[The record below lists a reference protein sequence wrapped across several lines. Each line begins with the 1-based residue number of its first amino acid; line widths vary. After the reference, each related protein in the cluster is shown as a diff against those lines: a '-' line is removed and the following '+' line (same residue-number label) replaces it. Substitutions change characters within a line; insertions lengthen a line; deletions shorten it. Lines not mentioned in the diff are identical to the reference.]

1 MGTGHPDDDDEL
13 HVAIEGPAECVDKAL
28 REVEL
33 ILFNPEEANRL
44 KQEQLKNLAEMNG
57 NNNPATHGLNSFL
70 SQYGQSVS
78 ADDENSVELR
88 VPNNLVGLII
98 GKGGDHIQKL
108 QMQTGCHVQIAKES
122 DMKPGETLRSIVLKG
137 SAEAVREAKKRVDDL
152 ILERTTPQH
161 AQNKQLLQKNRELD
175 HSFIIKLPV
184 PNDKVGIVIGRG
196 GVTIKGIQERT
207 QAQVQIPQGPDED
220 NPAIRTLS
228 VGADTREAA
237 EAAQMEIFL
246 VLQQH
251 QMQASM
257 PPPNSVFI
265 AVPDDKVGII
275 IGKQGSTIKDIQ
287 MRTQTRIQIPTH
299 ADPGSNPPVRTCSIQ
314 GSPEAQFIA
323 KFEIETLLGL
333 MPGSDGGGRMPNP
346 PSYGGM
352 GWGGMPAY
360 GAMPQMYMAPPQMA
374 YGGMMAGY
382 ASQPAVDPYYGYHQQ
397 QQQQQQQ

>member
-265 AVPDDKVGII
+265 AVPDDKVIPRKIIIIIVTLLSLRYGSYFLFRYIIWLVVMCFQVGII

-299 ADPGSNPPVRTCSIQ
+299 ADPGSNPPVRTCRCDAIYWSYSIRFRRMMN
-314 GSPEAQFIA
+314 S
-323 KFEIETLLGL
+323 LG
-333 MPGSDGGGRMPNP
+333 
-346 PSYGGM
+346 
-352 GWGGMPAY
+352 
-360 GAMPQMYMAPPQMA
+360 Q
-374 YGGMMAGY
+374 
-382 ASQPAVDPYYGYHQQ
+382 
-397 QQQQQQQ
+397 